1 MGAFSVFSLPTPH
14 LQLLPSPLLHC
25 TPEGQNWNFPA
36 FTFLI
41 ERPRMRYGLR
51 SANWKSIQKATT
63 HWLDTIALLSIL
75 NNKSLHSHAGPTT
88 DVIMKHKGQM
98 TSPRPY
104 SLMFEPHFYP
114 GAPWSH
120 MSYKPRRN
128 KNGCSAKGTR
138 PTAFLLGPGMS

>member
-1 MGAFSVFSLPTPH
+1 MLPGAFSVFSLPTPH
-14 LQLLPSPLLHC
+14 LQLLPSPPASLHPRRSELELSC
-25 TPEGQNWNFPA
+25 FHFPGGEA
-36 FTFLI
+36 QD
-41 ERPRMRYGLR
+41 GLR
-51 SANWKSIQKATT
+51 SDSWKSIQKATT
-63 HWLDTIALLSIL
+63 HWFDTIALLSIL
-75 NNKSLHSHAGPTT
+75 NNKSLHSHAAPTT
-88 DVIMKHKGQM
+88 AVIMKHKGQM